1 MADLSGPSVPLYS
14 DEIDRR
20 WRSTLVSFFLR
31 RVRDRSDAEDLTQ
44 ETFAR
49 AIHRLSSSQRTN
61 IRSYL
66 FTVGSNLLRDRARRA
81 ATHHLDEH
89 ESLSSTTANISA
101 LTEDRSPERVLLARE
116 SLQEAIS
123 ALAELDE
130 RTRDIFI
137 LFRLENMRHREIA
150 AIFGISVSA
159 VEKQVVKATAHLA
172 ARLRQ
177 HD

>member
-20 WRSTLVSFFLR
+20 WRSTLLSFFLR

-49 AIHRLSSSQRTN
+49 AVHRLSSSQSTN

-81 ATHHLDEH
+81 ATHHQGEH
-89 ESLSSTTANISA
+89 ESLSSTTVNLNS
-101 LTEDRSPERVLLARE
+101 LTEDRS
-116 SLQEAIS
+116 
-123 ALAELDE
+123 
-130 RTRDIFI
+130 
-137 LFRLENMRHREIA
+137 
-150 AIFGISVSA
+150 
-159 VEKQVVKATAHLA
+159 
-172 ARLRQ
+172 
-177 HD
+177 